1 MKLKKNSIVAP
12 STKIV
17 SAIPRVVIFTTLKQT
32 MKEIKEST

>member
-1 MKLKKNSIVAP
+1 MKLSKKNIVAP

-17 SAIPRVVIFTTLKQT
+17 SAIPRVVIFTALKQA